1 MGDVSSN
8 AGLYDQRLA
17 MEWVRFNIKRFGGDS
32 KAITVI
38 GESAGAG
45 SIVSHLSA
53 FGGIDGSSPF
63 QRAIIQ
69 SPAIKPAQDAALYTE
84 LYNDL
89 LAASNS
95 TSYSDLRQLSSE
107 QLQAINTAMVGA
119 APFASSVFGMHLL
132 VFPPPAPLQNKEPFA
147 LFPILSNPYYSAKT
161 QAVIL
166 TTPSPGPNVD
176 NLLIP
181 TYPGTLLS
189 RGNVDKSVDIMV
201 AHNLDEGL
209 LFTDP
214 RIPDQAGFESYLSGF
229 MPSLPQ
235 AKIKTLSQVIY
246 PPDFSGAQPYANQVQ
261 RTKLAIAE
269 GLVTC
274 FSWGVN
280 QAYGNATRGYQWSIF
295 PGIHAGDVSYTFFNG
310 ESVGGFGVP
319 TSVAAAEKM
328 QRWFVDFAA
337 KGTAAGSAALELP
350 VYGSGASVVN
360 VTETG
365 FATVRDPAANSR
377 CRFWMEGL
385 TT

>member
-1 MGDVSSN
+1 MPRP
-8 AGLYDQRLA
+8 L
-17 MEWVRFNIKRFGGDS
+17 
-32 KAITVI
+32 
-38 GESAGAG
+38 
-45 SIVSHLSA
+45 
-53 FGGIDGSSPF
+53 P
-63 QRAIIQ
+63 
-69 SPAIKPAQDAALYTE
+69 PP
-84 LYNDL
+84 
-89 LAASNS
+89 
-95 TSYSDLRQLSSE
+95 
-107 QLQAINTAMVGA
+107 
-119 APFASSVFGMHLL
+119 SSVCSFSSFSHPPIPPHPLL
-132 VFPPPAPLQNKEPFA
+132 PGT
-147 LFPILSNPYYSAKT
+147 T
-161 QAVIL
+161 QALIL
-166 TTPSPGPNVD
+166 THPSPGPYVD

-189 RGNVDKSVDIMV
+189 RGIVDKSVDIIV
-201 AHNLDEGL
+201 AHNFDEGL

-214 RIPDQAGFESYLSGF
+214 RILDQAGFEAYLSGF

-235 AKIKTLSQVIY
+235 AKIKTLSQIIY
-246 PPDFSGAQPYANQVQ
+246 PPDFTGAQPYTTQVQ

-295 PGIHAGDVSYTFFNG
+295 PGIHAGDLSYTFFNG
-310 ESVGGFGVP
+310 VP
-319 TSVAAAEKM
+319 MSDATAEKM

-365 FATVRDPAANSR
+365 FPTVRDPAANSR

-385 TT
+385 TA